1 MNCAAGLSRVVRSV
15 KSGSG
20 LIGDAEEIVSEMLE
34 IAYNMFRY
42 SMTIVIEKKTEK
54 ENIYEIDQKLNSM
67 EIDVRKK
74 ILEHLSINPS
84 QNITPSLVLVTLVV
98 DIERLGDYSKNL
110 VEVSHKYPEP
120 LKGKYIEKIKDM
132 ELEVQKCFEDTIK
145 IYNEQDEKLGKRVM
159 EKLSLLIDECQ
170 DLLETLIEDE
180 SLKSREGII
189 YALLVRHL
197 KRVSSHVRNVCSGI
211 VNPFYRLGYKPDE
224 R

>member
-1 MNCAAGLSRVVRSV
+1 MFKWFSEFF
-15 KSGSG
+15 KGSG
-20 LIGDAEEIVSEMLE
+20 LIDEAEKMVSDMLG
-34 IAYNMFRY
+34 IAYDMFQY

-84 QNITPSLVLVTLVV
+84 QDITPSLVLVTLVV

-120 LKGKYIEKIKDM
+120 LKGKYIEKIRNL
-132 ELEVQKCFEDTIK
+132 ELEVRKCFENTIK
-145 IYNEQDEKLGKRVM
+145 IYNEQDEELGKQVM
-159 EKLSLLIDECQ
+159 EKLSRLIDDCQ
-170 DLLETLIEDE
+170 DLLENLIEDK
-180 SLKSREGII
+180 SLKSREGIV

-211 VNPFYRLGYKPDE
+211 VNPFYRLGYKPNE

>member
-1 MNCAAGLSRVVRSV
+1 MFKWFSELF
-15 KSGSG
+15 KGSG

-34 IAYNMFRY
+34 IAYSMFRY
-42 SMTIVIEKKTEK
+42 SMTIVIEKETEK

-132 ELEVQKCFEDTIK
+132 ELEVRKCFEDTIK
-145 IYNEQDEKLGKRVM
+145 IYNEQDEKLGKQVM
-159 EKLSLLIDECQ
+159 EKLSHLIDECQ

-180 SLKSREGII
+180 SLKSKEGII

>member
-1 MNCAAGLSRVVRSV
+1 MFKWFSEIF
-15 KSGSG
+15 KGSG

>member
-1 MNCAAGLSRVVRSV
+1 MFKWFSDFF
-15 KSGSG
+15 KGSG
-20 LIGDAEEIVSEMLE
+20 LINEAEKMVSDMLE

-42 SMTIVIEKKTEK
+42 SMEIVIEKETEK

-84 QNITPSLVLVTLVV
+84 QDITPSLVLVTIVV

-110 VEVSHKYPEP
+110 IEVSHKYPEP
-120 LKGKYIEKIKDM
+120 LKGKYIENIRDL

-145 IYNEQDEKLGKRVM
+145 IYNEQNEELGKQVM
-159 EKLSLLIDECQ
+159 KKLSRLIDECQ
-170 DLLETLIEDE
+170 NLLEVLIEDK
-180 SLKSREGII
+180 SLSSKEGII
-189 YALLVRHL
+189 YSLLVRHL

-211 VNPFYRLGYKPDE
+211 VNPFYRLGYKPNE

>member
-1 MNCAAGLSRVVRSV
+1 MFKWFSDFF
-15 KSGSG
+15 KGSG
-20 LIGDAEEIVSEMLE
+20 LINEAEKMVSDMLE

-42 SMTIVIEKKTEK
+42 SMKIVIEKETEK

-84 QNITPSLVLVTLVV
+84 QDITPSLVLVTLVV

-120 LKGKYIEKIKDM
+120 LKGKYIEKIKDL

-145 IYNEQDEKLGKRVM
+145 IYNEQDEKLGKQVM
-159 EKLSLLIDECQ
+159 EKLSRLIGDCQ
-170 DLLETLIEDE
+170 DLLETLIEDK
-180 SLKSREGII
+180 SLKSKEGII

-224 R
+224 K

>member
-1 MNCAAGLSRVVRSV
+1 MFKWFSDFF
-15 KSGSG
+15 KGSG
-20 LIGDAEEIVSEMLE
+20 LINEAEKMVSDMLE

-42 SMTIVIEKKTEK
+42 SMKIVIEKETEK

-84 QNITPSLVLVTLVV
+84 QDITPSLVLVTLVV
-98 DIERLGDYSKNL
+98 DIERLSDYSKNL

-120 LKGKYIEKIKDM
+120 LKGKYIEKIKDL

-145 IYNEQDEKLGKRVM
+145 IYNEQDEKLGKQVM
-159 EKLSLLIDECQ
+159 EKLSRLIGDCQ
-170 DLLETLIEDE
+170 ELLETLIEDK
-180 SLKSREGII
+180 SLKSKEGII

-224 R
+224 K

>member
-1 MNCAAGLSRVVRSV
+1 MFKWFSEIF
-15 KSGSG
+15 KGSG
-20 LIGDAEEIVSEMLE
+20 LIGEAEEIVSEMLE